1 MNKDSKR
8 KKINTRKSNNTL
20 NKTQKKSNINNS
32 YNLYNLY
39 TSLGNINKHIMQ
51 YNENYDEKN
60 ADVLKKMKEYANEKQ
75 ERFFYI
81 TTPNNYMFNTI
92 EQIFTNVIEIK
103 FFMTDYNNANDIC
116 VKITIPRDKRSKIGN
131 IDTLYYD
138 KECSISKIK
147 LKEKEGTI
155 EMLKTA
161 LQYTIDTYPYIRT
174 FTIQDETHYN
184 DSSLNKPHITAKRLL
199 LGRPGWYEEY
209 FGAEPEKKT
218 LELIKNI
225 NTKRQ
230 IINTIIKNIKP
241 QDSGDEWWT
250 TENILKIIN
259 NIPKDIVKKHVYYIE
274 KNIFGTGW
282 FIRKNTIKEYNMSYN
297 IQMIDNIEVNENY
310 YKNYTNIQH
319 RNGV

>member
-8 KKINTRKSNNTL
+8 KKINTRKSKNTL
-20 NKTQKKSNINNS
+20 NKTQKNSSINN
-32 YNLYNLY
+32 LYSLY
-39 TSLGNINKHIMQ
+39 TTLGNINLYKMD
-51 YNENYDEKN
+51 YDEEYNQKN
-60 ADVLKKMKEYANEKQ
+60 AEALKKMKEYANQKQ
-75 ERFFYI
+75 ETFFYI
-81 TTPNNYMFNTI
+81 TTPNNYIFQAI
-92 EQIFTNVIEIK
+92 EQILLNVIEIK
-103 FFMTDYNNANDIC
+103 FFMKDHNNANDIC
-116 VKITIPRDKRSKIGN
+116 VKITLPRDKRSKIGN

-161 LQYTIDTYPYIRT
+161 LQYTIDTYPYIRK

-218 LELIKNI
+218 LELVKNI

-250 TENILKIIN
+250 TENMLKIIK
-259 NIPKDIVKKHVYYIE
+259 NIPKDLIKKHIYSIE
-274 KNIFGTGW
+274 KNIFGTAW
-282 FIRKNTIKEYNMSYN
+282 FIRKKTIKEYNMIYN
-297 IQMIDNIEVNENY
+297 IHMTGNIEVDENY